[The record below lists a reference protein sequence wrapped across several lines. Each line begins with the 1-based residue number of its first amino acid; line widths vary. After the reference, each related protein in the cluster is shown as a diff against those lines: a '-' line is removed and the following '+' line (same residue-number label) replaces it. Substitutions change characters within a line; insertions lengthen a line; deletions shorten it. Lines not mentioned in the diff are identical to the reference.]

1 MPQNDAK
8 IYYSMKKNII
18 LLLLMSVG
26 IVVHAQTNLAGRE
39 YYNANI
45 LEDQMRK
52 ISQAAD
58 DKLGEAKAKALEEA
72 KAKKKR
78 DLTAAEKAEVEKK
91 VEEGRK
97 MIQSLEKGMKTA
109 ITVTFKDDK
118 NVVMKVDMKID
129 DAVMKAAGIGWAKRK
144 MMQTAVS
151 LMPSQK
157 AKYRQSGNMIIL
169 EDDEE
174 PDTMFLSDDGKYLTG
189 KLDEKK
195 PFKLTRT
202 K

>member
-1 MPQNDAK
+1 
-8 IYYSMKKNII
+8 MKKNII
-18 LLLLMSVG
+18 LLLFMVVG
-26 IVVHAQTNLAGRE
+26 MVVHAQTNLAGRE

-45 LEDQMRK
+45 LSDQMRK
-52 ISQAAD
+52 LSQEV
-58 DKLGEAKAKALEEA
+58 DKNIDEAKAKALE
-72 KAKKKR
+72 KAREKKKR
-78 DLTAAEKAEVEKK
+78 NLTAAEKAEVEKK

-97 MIQSLEKGMKTA
+97 TLQAMEKGMKTA
-109 ITVTFKDDK
+109 VTVTFKDEK
-118 NVVMKVDMKID
+118 NAVVKIDMKID
-129 DAVMKAAGIGWAKRK
+129 DAVMKAAGISWAKRK
-144 MMQTAVS
+144 MLQAAVS

-157 AKYRQSGNMIIL
+157 GKYRVSGNMVVF

-174 PDTMFLSDDGKYLTG
+174 PDTMFLSEDGKYLTG

>member
-1 MPQNDAK
+1 
-8 IYYSMKKNII
+8 MKKNII

-26 IVVHAQTNLAGRE
+26 MAVQAQTNLAGRE

-52 ISQAAD
+52 ISQTAD
-58 DKLGEAKAKALEEA
+58 DKLDEVKAKALKEA
-72 KAKKKR
+72 QEKKKR

-91 VEEGRK
+91 VEDGRK
-97 MIQSLEKGMKTA
+97 MLQAMEKGMKTA
-109 ITVTFKDDK
+109 VTVTFKDDK
-118 NVVMKVDMKID
+118 NVVVKIDMKID

-144 MMQTAVS
+144 MMQAAIS

-157 AKYRQSGNMIIL
+157 AKYRLSGNMIVL

>member
-1 MPQNDAK
+1 MAVQ
-8 IYYSMKKNII
+8 
-18 LLLLMSVG
+18 
-26 IVVHAQTNLAGRE
+26 AQTNLAGRE

-52 ISQAAD
+52 ISQTAD
-58 DKLGEAKAKALEEA
+58 DKLDEVKTKALKEA
-72 KAKKKR
+72 QEKKKR

-91 VEEGRK
+91 VEDGRK
-97 MIQSLEKGMKTA
+97 MLQAMEKGMKTA
-109 ITVTFKDDK
+109 VTVTFKDDK
-118 NVVMKVDMKID
+118 NVVVKIDMKID

-144 MMQTAVS
+144 MMQAAIS

-157 AKYRQSGNMIIL
+157 AKYRLSGNMIVL

>member
-1 MPQNDAK
+1 MMQ

-26 IVVHAQTNLAGRE
+26 MAVQAQTNLAGRE

-52 ISQAAD
+52 ISQTAD
-58 DKLGEAKAKALEEA
+58 DKLDEVKAKALKEA
-72 KAKKKR
+72 QEKKKR

-91 VEEGRK
+91 VEDGRK
-97 MIQSLEKGMKTA
+97 MLQAMEKGMKTA
-109 ITVTFKDDK
+109 VTVTFKDDK
-118 NVVMKVDMKID
+118 NVVVKIDMKID

-144 MMQTAVS
+144 MMQAAIS

-157 AKYRQSGNMIIL
+157 AKYRLSGNMIVL

>member
-1 MPQNDAK
+1 
-8 IYYSMKKNII
+8 MKKNII

-26 IVVHAQTNLAGRE
+26 LTVHAQTNLAGRE

-45 LEDQMRK
+45 LADQMRELSK
-52 ISQAAD
+52 ETD
-58 DKLGEAKAKALEEA
+58 NKLEEMKAKAFE
-72 KAKKKR
+72 KAREKKKR

-97 MIQSLEKGMKTA
+97 MIQAMEKGMKTA
-109 ITVTFKDDK
+109 VTVTFKDDK
-118 NVVMKVDMKID
+118 NAVVKIDMKID

-144 MMQTAVS
+144 MMQAAIA

-157 AKYRQSGNMIIL
+157 GKYRLSGNMVII

>member
-1 MPQNDAK
+1 
-8 IYYSMKKNII
+8 MKKNII

-26 IVVHAQTNLAGRE
+26 MAVHAQVNLAGRE

-45 LEDQMRK
+45 LSDQMQK
-52 ISQAAD
+52 LSQEVD
-58 DKLGEAKAKALEEA
+58 NKLDEAKAKALE
-72 KAKKKR
+72 KAREKKKR
-78 DLTAAEKAEVEKK
+78 DLTAAEKVEVEKK

-97 MIQSLEKGMKTA
+97 MLQAMEKGMKTA
-109 ITVTFKDDK
+109 VTVTFKDEK
-118 NVVMKVDMKID
+118 NAVVKIDMKID
-129 DAVMKAAGIGWAKRK
+129 DTAMKAAGIGWAKRK
-144 MMQTAVS
+144 MIQAAVS

-157 AKYRQSGNMIIL
+157 GKYKVSGNMVVL

-174 PDTMFLSDDGKYLTG
+174 PDTMFLSNDGKYLTG
-189 KLDEKK
+189 KLDENK